1 VVAIA
6 LVIAGIRWPALAQL
20 GSIAMWVVV
29 GFTLISAMDYFRK
42 FWRKVDDQVKLRRRK
57 ELLRLERQNKRS
69 ARAVTR
75 SARARGVQAGR

>member
-1 VVAIA
+1 
-6 LVIAGIRWPALAQL
+6 
-20 GSIAMWVVV
+20 
-29 GFTLISAMDYFRK
+29 MDYFRK